1 MLGLMTTTAAPA
13 RWSAADIPDQ
23 TGRTAV
29 VTGANSGLGLE
40 TTRELARHGAHVIMA
55 VRNLDKGAT
64 AAGQIRAQ
72 IPGARLELR
81 HLDLAD
87 LDSVRAFAAGDLPAL
102 DLLINNAGVMMP
114 PLTRTRQ
121 GFELQIGANHLGH
134 FALTALLWPHL
145 AGAPAARVVTVSS
158 GLHKRGA
165 IDFDDLSYTSRLY
178 LPTGAYAQSKFANV
192 LFALELDRRLR
203 AAGLPAASLLA
214 HPGYAA
220 TNLQTSGP
228 TGMLARFGAM
238 GNVMF
243 AQSAAAGALPQL
255 YAATAPEATGG
266 QFIGPSRLGE
276 MRGSPKVVRAIPS
289 AEDPQLA
296 ARFWTVSETLTST
309 PFPVRP

>member
-1 MLGLMTTTAAPA
+1 MPTIAAPP

-55 VRNLDKGAT
+55 VRNLDKGAD

-81 HLDLAD
+81 QLDLAD
-87 LDSVRAFAAGDLPAL
+87 LDSVRAFAAGDFPVL

-114 PLTRTRQ
+114 PLTRTQQ

-134 FALTALLWPHL
+134 FALTALLWPRL

-165 IDFDDLSYTSRLY
+165 IDFDDLSYTSRPY
-178 LPTGAYAQSKFANV
+178 SPTGAYAQSKFANV
-192 LFALELDRRLR
+192 LFGLELDRRLR

-228 TGMLARFGAM
+228 TGIIARLGGL
-238 GNVMF
+238 GNLLF
-243 AQSAAAGALPQL
+243 AQSAADGALPQL
-255 YAATAPEATGG
+255 YAATAPEATSG

-276 MRGSPKVVRAIPS
+276 MRGAPKVVRAIPA
-289 AEDPQLA
+289 AEDPQVA
-296 ARFWTVSETLTST
+296 ARFWALSETLTST
-309 PFPVRP
+309 PFSVGS

>member
-1 MLGLMTTTAAPA
+1 MTTTAAPA
-13 RWSAADIPDQ
+13 RWSATQIPDQ

-40 TTRELARHGAHVIMA
+40 TTRELARRGAHVIMA
-55 VRNLDKGAT
+55 VRNLDKGA
-64 AAGQIRAQ
+64 AAAEQIRAQ
-72 IPGARLELR
+72 VPGARLELR

-87 LDSVRAFAAGDLPAL
+87 LDSVRAFAAGDLPTL

-114 PLTRTRQ
+114 PLTRTKQ

-145 AGAPAARVVTVSS
+145 AGAPAARIVTVSS

-165 IDFDDLSYTSRLY
+165 VDLDDLSYASRPY
-178 LPTGAYAQSKFANV
+178 TPSGAYAQSKFANV

-228 TGMLARFGAM
+228 TGLMARLGGI
-238 GNVMF
+238 GNVLL

-255 YAATAPEATGG
+255 YAATAPEATSG

-276 MRGSPKVVRAIPS
+276 MRGSPKVVQAI
-289 AEDPQLA
+289 ALAQDPQLA

-309 PFPVRP
+309 PFPVRR

>member
-1 MLGLMTTTAAPA
+1 MPTTTAPA

-55 VRNLDKGAT
+55 VRNLDKGT
-64 AAGQIRAQ
+64 AAAEQIRAQ

-81 HLDLAD
+81 RLDLAD
-87 LDSVRAFAAGDLPAL
+87 LDSVRAFAAGDFPAL

-114 PLTRTRQ
+114 PLTRTQQ
-121 GFELQIGANHLGH
+121 GFELQVGANHLGH

-145 AGAPAARVVTVSS
+145 ADAEAARVVTVSS

-165 IDFDDLSYTSRLY
+165 IDFEDLSYTSRPY
-178 LPTGAYAQSKFANV
+178 SPSGAYAQSKFANV

-203 AAGLPAASLLA
+203 AAGLAAASLLA

-228 TGMLARFGAM
+228 TGILARLGGL
-238 GNVMF
+238 GNVLL
-243 AQSAAAGALPQL
+243 AQSAADGALPQL
-255 YAATAPEATGG
+255 YAATAPEATSG

-296 ARFWTVSETLTST
+296 ARFWALSETLTST
-309 PFPVRP
+309 PFTIKS

>member
-1 MLGLMTTTAAPA
+1 
-13 RWSAADIPDQ
+13 
-23 TGRTAV
+23 
-29 VTGANSGLGLE
+29 
-40 TTRELARHGAHVIMA
+40 MA
-55 VRNLDKGAT
+55 VRNLDKGT
-64 AAGQIRAQ
+64 AAAEQIRAQ

-134 FALTALLWPHL
+134 FALTARLWPHL
-145 AGAPAARVVTVSS
+145 AAAPAARVVTVSS
-158 GLHKRGA
+158 SLHKRGG
-165 IDFDDLSYTSRLY
+165 IDFDDLSYTSRPY
-178 LPTGAYAQSKFANV
+178 SPSGAYAQSKFANV

-203 AAGLPAASLLA
+203 AGGLAASSLLA

-228 TGMLARFGAM
+228 TGMLARLGGL
-238 GNVMF
+238 GNVLL

-255 YAATAPEATGG
+255 YAATAPQASSG

-276 MRGSPKVVRAIPS
+276 LRGSPKVVRAIAS

-296 ARFWTVSETLTST
+296 ARFWTVSETLTAT
-309 PFPVRP
+309 PFPVAS